1 MPFNQ
6 INRLSFWQFNIFV
19 DVFNVG
25 NTNEAH
31 SDIDIPQY
39 SISEAS
45 IELKQWDY
53 SNSNSLHS
61 LKSIASL
68 ESQCEDDTLE
78 FMKRYVDILFE
89 NCAQLTLELKSE
101 FGLKSRVIHAFSY
114 LIAANDLN

>member
-1 MPFNQ
+1 MFD
-6 INRLSFWQFNIFV
+6 I
-19 DVFNVG
+19 G
-25 NTNEAH
+25 NTSDAH
-31 SDIDIPQY
+31 SEIDIQQF

-45 IELKQWDY
+45 IELKQWNY
-53 SNSNSLHS
+53 SNSDLSLQS

-101 FGLKSRVIHAFSY
+101 FGLKSRVKNIFIHPDELLCYHLQIDLMKIFSFSPST
-114 LIAANDLN
+114 D